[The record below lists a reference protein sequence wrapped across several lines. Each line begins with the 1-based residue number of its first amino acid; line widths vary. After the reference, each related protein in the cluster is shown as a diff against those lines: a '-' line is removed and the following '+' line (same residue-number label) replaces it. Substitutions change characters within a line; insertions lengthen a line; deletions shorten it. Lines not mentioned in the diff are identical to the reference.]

1 MTFKPGQE
9 VHLKRTSPMYGKITH
24 VIPEPDGDDSV
35 VVQLEPIRCHA
46 SDLELIPALP
56 TRDEVLATERR
67 HGAVIDAFVSNPS
80 DPQRFQ
86 ELLVVFRERGWLKR
100 K

>member
-1 MTFKPGQE
+1 
-9 VHLKRTSPMYGKITH
+9 MYGKITH

>member
-1 MTFKPGQE
+1 
-9 VHLKRTSPMYGKITH
+9 MYGKITH

-46 SDLELIPALP
+46 SDLELIPSFP

>member
-1 MTFKPGQE
+1 
-9 VHLKRTSPMYGKITH
+9 MYGKIIH
-24 VIPEPDGDDSV
+24 VMPGPDGDDSA
-35 VVQLEPIRCHA
+35 VVQPDPIRCHS

-56 TRDEVLATERR
+56 TRDEMLATERR
-67 HGAVIDAFVSNPS
+67 HGAVIEACVSNPS

-86 ELLVVFRERGWLKR
+86 ELLVVFRERGWLKT